1 MAKYTNRLK
10 ARLAYARLCESAKE
24 GKNWI
29 VTRKLILET
38 EEGDVSFDAGEE
50 VEVGATPE
58 GDMGINGSAACVV
71 ITDPELA
78 AKIADIVVN
87 ADETSDVEFVTKDA
101 VDAVMDGEGADQV
114 VDDLADDAG
123 AEDDE
128 ADMSVEVP
136 ELDPNK
142 KESVE
147 AKFAKFSA
155 NRLNPKKVLVCE
167 SIMVDEESSDRI
179 NMYNIKCDRLKKESF
194 NDYKAFA
201 ARVSELKGSL
211 QPGKR
216 EIALTEA
223 GEVMGSYDTEA
234 DNGSLYPENSWSDV
248 DAMDNADTAPVEL
261 MDEPEE
267 DLDFDSWDDTG
278 MPTEAPADEPVDEP
292 ANGVKKE
299 GLAGAIAGG
308 AAGTMVGHPFAG
320 AALGSMAQ
328 DKLIDDSVKDV
339 TEEYTGNNVF
349 ESCLKKYEESAKSGK
364 DYIEMVNSLE
374 KAGLKESAIAK
385 VVSTFDS
392 RKLNECVRVY
402 DTKYGKY
409 VNALKESVAADNF
422 IEETGEAKRFSKRFF
437 N

>member
-50 VEVGATPE
+50 VEIGATPE

-78 AKIADIVVN
+78 AKIADTVVN

-101 VDAVMDGEGADQV
+101 VDAVMDGEDTDQV
-114 VDDLADDAG
+114 VDDLASDAG
-123 AEDDE
+123 AEDAGAEDAE
-128 ADMSVEVP
+128 AGTEDNMSVEVP

-167 SIMVDEESSDRI
+167 SIMIDEESSDRI

-194 NDYKAFA
+194 SNYKEFA

-223 GEVMGSYDTEA
+223 GEVMGSFDTEA
-234 DNGSLYPENSWSDV
+234 DSGELYPEDSWENV
-248 DAMDNADTAPVEL
+248 EAMDNADTAPVEL
-261 MDEPEE
+261 MDEPVE
-267 DLDFDSWDDTG
+267 DLDFDSWDDEG
-278 MPTEAPADEPVDEP
+278 NAVAPTSEAA
-292 ANGVKKE
+292 E
-299 GLAGAIAGG
+299 GE
-308 AAGTMVGHPFAG
+308 
-320 AALGSMAQ
+320 
-328 DKLIDDSVKDV
+328 VKDV
-339 TEEYTGNNVF
+339 TDNYTDGSVF

>member
-50 VEVGATPE
+50 VEIGATPE

-78 AKIADIVVN
+78 AKIADTVVN

-101 VDAVMDGEGADQV
+101 VDAVMDGEAADQV

-123 AEDDE
+123 AEDVSAE
-128 ADMSVEVP
+128 EEMSVEVP

-147 AKFAKFSA
+147 AKFAKFST

-167 SIMVDEESSDRI
+167 SIMIDEESSDRI

-194 NDYKAFA
+194 NDYKTFS

-234 DNGSLYPENSWSDV
+234 DAGTLYPENSWSDV

-261 MDEPEE
+261 MNEPEA
-267 DLDFDSWDDTG
+267 DMDFDAWNDEG
-278 MPTEAPADEPVDEP
+278 EAVAPAEEMPEAAED
-292 ANGVKKE
+292 GV
-299 GLAGAIAGG
+299 A
-308 AAGTMVGHPFAG
+308 
-320 AALGSMAQ
+320 
-328 DKLIDDSVKDV
+328 DV
-339 TEEYTGNNVF
+339 TDQYTGGSVF

>member
-50 VEVGATPE
+50 VEIGATPE

-78 AKIADIVVN
+78 AKIADTVVN

-101 VDAVMDGEGADQV
+101 VDAVMDGEDTDQV
-114 VDDLADDAG
+114 VDDLASDAG
-123 AEDDE
+123 AEDAGAEDAE
-128 ADMSVEVP
+128 AGTEDNMSVEVP

-167 SIMVDEESSDRI
+167 SIMIDEESSDRI

-194 NDYKAFA
+194 SNYKEFA

-223 GEVMGSYDTEA
+223 GEVMGSFDTEA
-234 DNGSLYPENSWSDV
+234 DSGELYPEDSWENV
-248 DAMDNADTAPVEL
+248 EAMDNADTAPVEL
-261 MDEPEE
+261 MDEPVE
-267 DLDFDSWDDTG
+267 DLDFDSWDDEG
-278 MPTEAPADEPVDEP
+278 NAVAPTSEVA
-292 ANGVKKE
+292 E
-299 GLAGAIAGG
+299 GEV
-308 AAGTMVGHPFAG
+308 T
-320 AALGSMAQ
+320 
-328 DKLIDDSVKDV
+328 DV
-339 TEEYTGNNVF
+339 TDNYTGGSVF

>member
-50 VEVGATPE
+50 VEIGATPE

-78 AKIADIVVN
+78 AKIADTVVN

-101 VDAVMDGEGADQV
+101 VDAVMDGEDTDQV
-114 VDDLADDAG
+114 VDDLASDAG
-123 AEDDE
+123 AEDTGAEDAE
-128 ADMSVEVP
+128 AGMEDNMSVEVP

-167 SIMVDEESSDRI
+167 SIMIDEESSDRI

-194 NDYKAFA
+194 SNYKEFA

-223 GEVMGSYDTEA
+223 GEVMGSFDTEA
-234 DNGSLYPENSWSDV
+234 DSGELYPEDSWENV
-248 DAMDNADTAPVEL
+248 EAMDNADTAPVEL
-261 MDEPEE
+261 MDEPVE
-267 DLDFDSWDDTG
+267 DLDFDSWDDEGNAVAPTG
-278 MPTEAPADEPVDEP
+278 EAA
-292 ANGVKKE
+292 E
-299 GLAGAIAGG
+299 GE
-308 AAGTMVGHPFAG
+308 
-320 AALGSMAQ
+320 
-328 DKLIDDSVKDV
+328 VKDV
-339 TEEYTGNNVF
+339 TDNYAGGSVF

>member
-50 VEVGATPE
+50 VEIGATPE

-78 AKIADIVVN
+78 AKIADTVVN

-101 VDAVMDGEGADQV
+101 VDAVMDGEDTDQV
-114 VDDLADDAG
+114 VDDLASDAG
-123 AEDDE
+123 AEDADAEDAE
-128 ADMSVEVP
+128 AGMEDNMSVEVP

-167 SIMVDEESSDRI
+167 SIMIDEESSDRI

-194 NDYKAFA
+194 SNYKEFA

-223 GEVMGSYDTEA
+223 GEVMGSFDTEA
-234 DNGSLYPENSWSDV
+234 DSGELYPEDSWENV
-248 DAMDNADTAPVEL
+248 EAMDNADTAPVEL
-261 MDEPEE
+261 MDEPVE
-267 DLDFDSWDDTG
+267 DLDFDSWDDEG
-278 MPTEAPADEPVDEP
+278 NAVAPTSEAA
-292 ANGVKKE
+292 E
-299 GLAGAIAGG
+299 GE
-308 AAGTMVGHPFAG
+308 
-320 AALGSMAQ
+320 
-328 DKLIDDSVKDV
+328 VKDV
-339 TEEYTGNNVF
+339 TDNYTDGSVF
-349 ESCLKKYEESAKSGK
+349 ESCLKKYE
-364 DYIEMVNSLE
+364 
-374 KAGLKESAIAK
+374 
-385 VVSTFDS
+385 
-392 RKLNECVRVY
+392 
-402 DTKYGKY
+402 
-409 VNALKESVAADNF
+409 
-422 IEETGEAKRFSKRFF
+422 
-437 N
+437 

>member
-50 VEVGATPE
+50 VEIGATPE

-78 AKIADIVVN
+78 AKIADTVVN

-101 VDAVMDGEGADQV
+101 VDAVMDGEDTDQV
-114 VDDLADDAG
+114 VDDLASDAG
-123 AEDDE
+123 AEDTGAEDAE
-128 ADMSVEVP
+128 VGTEDNMSVEVP

-167 SIMVDEESSDRI
+167 SIMIDEESSDRI

-194 NDYKAFA
+194 SNYKEFA

-223 GEVMGSYDTEA
+223 GEVMGSFDTEA
-234 DNGSLYPENSWSDV
+234 DSGELYPEDSWENV
-248 DAMDNADTAPVEL
+248 EAMDNADTAPVEL
-261 MDEPEE
+261 MDEPVE
-267 DLDFDSWDDTG
+267 DLDFDSWDDEG
-278 MPTEAPADEPVDEP
+278 NAVAPTSEAA
-292 ANGVKKE
+292 E
-299 GLAGAIAGG
+299 GE
-308 AAGTMVGHPFAG
+308 
-320 AALGSMAQ
+320 
-328 DKLIDDSVKDV
+328 VKDV
-339 TEEYTGNNVF
+339 TDNYAGGSVF

>member
-50 VEVGATPE
+50 VEIGATPE

-78 AKIADIVVN
+78 AKIADTVVN

-101 VDAVMDGEGADQV
+101 VDAVMDGEDTDQV
-114 VDDLADDAG
+114 VDDLASDAG
-123 AEDDE
+123 AEDAGAEDAE
-128 ADMSVEVP
+128 AGTEDNMSVEVP

-167 SIMVDEESSDRI
+167 SIMIDEESSDRI

-194 NDYKAFA
+194 SNYKEFA

-223 GEVMGSYDTEA
+223 GEVMGSFDTEA
-234 DNGSLYPENSWSDV
+234 DSGELYPEDSWENV
-248 DAMDNADTAPVEL
+248 EAMDNADTAPVEL
-261 MDEPEE
+261 MDEPVE
-267 DLDFDSWDDTG
+267 DLDFDSWDDEG
-278 MPTEAPADEPVDEP
+278 NAVAPTSEAT
-292 ANGVKKE
+292 E
-299 GLAGAIAGG
+299 GE
-308 AAGTMVGHPFAG
+308 
-320 AALGSMAQ
+320 
-328 DKLIDDSVKDV
+328 VKDV
-339 TEEYTGNNVF
+339 TDNYTDGSVF

-409 VNALKESVAADNF
+409 VNALKESVTADNF

>member
-50 VEVGATPE
+50 VEIGATPE

-78 AKIADIVVN
+78 AKIADTVVN

-101 VDAVMDGEGADQV
+101 VDAVMDGEDTDQV
-114 VDDLADDAG
+114 VDDLASDAG
-123 AEDDE
+123 AEDTGAEDAE
-128 ADMSVEVP
+128 VGTEDNMSVEVP

-167 SIMVDEESSDRI
+167 SIMIDEESSDRI

-194 NDYKAFA
+194 SNYKEFA

-223 GEVMGSYDTEA
+223 GEVMGSFDTEA
-234 DNGSLYPENSWSDV
+234 DSGELYPEDSWENV
-248 DAMDNADTAPVEL
+248 EAMDNADTAPVEL
-261 MDEPEE
+261 MDEPVE
-267 DLDFDSWDDTG
+267 DLDFDSWDDEGNAVAPTG
-278 MPTEAPADEPVDEP
+278 EATEGE
-292 ANGVKKE
+292 
-299 GLAGAIAGG
+299 
-308 AAGTMVGHPFAG
+308 
-320 AALGSMAQ
+320 
-328 DKLIDDSVKDV
+328 VKDV
-339 TEEYTGNNVF
+339 TDNYTGGSVF

>member
-50 VEVGATPE
+50 VEIGATPE

-78 AKIADIVVN
+78 AKIADTVVN

-101 VDAVMDGEGADQV
+101 VDAVMDGEDTDQV
-114 VDDLADDAG
+114 VDDLASDAG
-123 AEDDE
+123 AEDAGAEDAE
-128 ADMSVEVP
+128 ADMEDNMSVEVP

-167 SIMVDEESSDRI
+167 SIMIDEESSDRI

-194 NDYKAFA
+194 SNYKEFA

-223 GEVMGSYDTEA
+223 GEVMGSFDTEA
-234 DNGSLYPENSWSDV
+234 DSGELYPEDSWENV
-248 DAMDNADTAPVEL
+248 EAMDNADTAPVEL
-261 MDEPEE
+261 MDEPVE
-267 DLDFDSWDDTG
+267 DLDFDSWDDEG
-278 MPTEAPADEPVDEP
+278 NAVAPTSEAA
-292 ANGVKKE
+292 E
-299 GLAGAIAGG
+299 GE
-308 AAGTMVGHPFAG
+308 
-320 AALGSMAQ
+320 
-328 DKLIDDSVKDV
+328 VKDV
-339 TEEYTGNNVF
+339 TDNYTDGSVF

>member
-50 VEVGATPE
+50 VEIGATPE

-78 AKIADIVVN
+78 AKIADTVVN

-101 VDAVMDGEGADQV
+101 VDAVMDGEDTDQV
-114 VDDLADDAG
+114 VDDLASDAG
-123 AEDDE
+123 AEDAGAEDAE
-128 ADMSVEVP
+128 AGTEDNMSVEVP

-167 SIMVDEESSDRI
+167 SIMIDEESSDRI

-194 NDYKAFA
+194 SNYKEFA

-223 GEVMGSYDTEA
+223 GEVMGSFDTEA
-234 DNGSLYPENSWSDV
+234 DSGELYPEDSWENV
-248 DAMDNADTAPVEL
+248 EAMDNADTAPVEL
-261 MDEPEE
+261 MDEPVE
-267 DLDFDSWDDTG
+267 DLDFDSWDDEG
-278 MPTEAPADEPVDEP
+278 NAVAPASE
-292 ANGVKKE
+292 ATE
-299 GLAGAIAGG
+299 GE
-308 AAGTMVGHPFAG
+308 
-320 AALGSMAQ
+320 
-328 DKLIDDSVKDV
+328 VKDV
-339 TEEYTGNNVF
+339 TDNYTDGSVF

>member
-50 VEVGATPE
+50 VEIGATPE

-78 AKIADIVVN
+78 AKIADTVVN

-101 VDAVMDGEGADQV
+101 VDAVMDGEDTDQV
-114 VDDLADDAG
+114 VDDLASDAG
-123 AEDDE
+123 AEDASAEDAE
-128 ADMSVEVP
+128 VGTEGNMSVEVA

-167 SIMVDEESSDRI
+167 SIMIDEESSDRI

-194 NDYKAFA
+194 SNYKEFA

-223 GEVMGSYDTEA
+223 GEVMGSFDTEA
-234 DNGSLYPENSWSDV
+234 NSGELYPEDSWENV
-248 DAMDNADTAPVEL
+248 EAMDNADTAPVEL
-261 MDEPEE
+261 MDEPVE
-267 DLDFDSWDDTG
+267 DLDFDSWDDEGDAVARTG
-278 MPTEAPADEPVDEP
+278 EATEGE
-292 ANGVKKE
+292 
-299 GLAGAIAGG
+299 
-308 AAGTMVGHPFAG
+308 
-320 AALGSMAQ
+320 
-328 DKLIDDSVKDV
+328 VKDV
-339 TEEYTGNNVF
+339 TDNYTDGSVF

>member
-50 VEVGATPE
+50 VEIGATPE

-78 AKIADIVVN
+78 AKIADTVVN

-101 VDAVMDGEGADQV
+101 VDAVMDGEDADQV
-114 VDDLADDAG
+114 VDDLADDTG
-123 AEDDE
+123 AEDAE

-136 ELDPNK
+136 ELDPSQ

-194 NDYKAFA
+194 NDYKEFA

-223 GEVMGSYDTEA
+223 GEVMGSFDTEA
-234 DNGSLYPENSWSDV
+234 NSGELYPENSWSDV
-248 DAMDNADTAPVEL
+248 DAMDNAETAPVEL
-261 MDEPEE
+261 MDEPV
-267 DLDFDSWDDTG
+267 DDMNFDALSNDT
-278 MPTEAPADEPVDEP
+278 APASTGEAMPE
-292 ANGVKKE
+292 GVE
-299 GLAGAIAGG
+299 
-308 AAGTMVGHPFAG
+308 
-320 AALGSMAQ
+320 
-328 DKLIDDSVKDV
+328 DV
-339 TEEYTGNNVF
+339 TKEYTGEDVF

-364 DYIEMVNSLE
+364 DYIEMVNGLE
-374 KAGLKESAIAK
+374 KVGLKESAIAK
-385 VVSTFDS
+385 VVATFDS

>member
-50 VEVGATPE
+50 VEIGATPE

-78 AKIADIVVN
+78 AKIADTVVN

-101 VDAVMDGEGADQV
+101 VDAVMDGEDTDQV
-114 VDDLADDAG
+114 VDDLASDAG
-123 AEDDE
+123 AED
-128 ADMSVEVP
+128 ADAEDAKADMEDNMSVEVP

-167 SIMVDEESSDRI
+167 SIMIDEESSDRI

-194 NDYKAFA
+194 SNYKEFA

-223 GEVMGSYDTEA
+223 GEVMGSFDTEA
-234 DNGSLYPENSWSDV
+234 DSGELYPEDSWENV
-248 DAMDNADTAPVEL
+248 EAMDNADTAPVEL
-261 MDEPEE
+261 MDEPVE
-267 DLDFDSWDDTG
+267 DLDFDSWDDEG
-278 MPTEAPADEPVDEP
+278 NAVAPTSETT
-292 ANGVKKE
+292 E
-299 GLAGAIAGG
+299 GE
-308 AAGTMVGHPFAG
+308 
-320 AALGSMAQ
+320 
-328 DKLIDDSVKDV
+328 VKDV
-339 TEEYTGNNVF
+339 TDNYTDGSVF

>member
-50 VEVGATPE
+50 VEIGATPE

-78 AKIADIVVN
+78 AKIADTVVN

-101 VDAVMDGEGADQV
+101 VDAVMDGEDTDQV
-114 VDDLADDAG
+114 VDDLASDAG
-123 AEDDE
+123 AEDTSAEDAE
-128 ADMSVEVP
+128 AGMEDNMSVEVP

-167 SIMVDEESSDRI
+167 SIMIDEESSDRI

-194 NDYKAFA
+194 SNYKEFA

-223 GEVMGSYDTEA
+223 GEVMGSFDTEA
-234 DNGSLYPENSWSDV
+234 DSGELYPEDSWENV
-248 DAMDNADTAPVEL
+248 EAMDNADTAPVEL
-261 MDEPEE
+261 MDEPVE
-267 DLDFDSWDDTG
+267 DLDFDSWDDEG
-278 MPTEAPADEPVDEP
+278 NAVAPTSETT
-292 ANGVKKE
+292 E
-299 GLAGAIAGG
+299 GE
-308 AAGTMVGHPFAG
+308 
-320 AALGSMAQ
+320 
-328 DKLIDDSVKDV
+328 VKDV
-339 TEEYTGNNVF
+339 TDNYTGGSVF

>member
-50 VEVGATPE
+50 VEIGATPE

-78 AKIADIVVN
+78 AKIADTVVN

-101 VDAVMDGEGADQV
+101 VDAVMDGEDTDQV
-114 VDDLADDAG
+114 VDDLASDAG
-123 AEDDE
+123 AEDADAENAE
-128 ADMSVEVP
+128 AGMEDNMSVEVP

-167 SIMVDEESSDRI
+167 SIMIDEESSDRI

-194 NDYKAFA
+194 SNYKEFA

-223 GEVMGSYDTEA
+223 GEVMGSFDTEA
-234 DNGSLYPENSWSDV
+234 DSGELYPEDSWENV
-248 DAMDNADTAPVEL
+248 EAMDNADTAPVEL
-261 MDEPEE
+261 MDEPVE
-267 DLDFDSWDDTG
+267 DLDFDSWDDEG
-278 MPTEAPADEPVDEP
+278 NAVAPTSEAA
-292 ANGVKKE
+292 E
-299 GLAGAIAGG
+299 GE
-308 AAGTMVGHPFAG
+308 
-320 AALGSMAQ
+320 
-328 DKLIDDSVKDV
+328 VKDV
-339 TEEYTGNNVF
+339 TDNYTDGSVF